1 MLGIHE
7 TGDNGSLPSRTY
19 RCMACSATFSG
30 LSSLLVH
37 QASHANN
44 TNSPDGNQPPLA
56 LQVSCNNCR
65 STFSSKDLL
74 DKHHC
79 SAPPISASSAIYV
92 CECGDKFQ
100 DLNAMLEHKQLH
112 KTQMDVQEPLAIK
125 EEKAVGESINS
136 PSHSDPIH
144 ASCSESF
151 NLTSHSILSSHVHP
165 PSPQIS
171 QSATE
176 DSVSEVSNK
185 EIFSHAPSPVAQLNN
200 TPSLKQVA
208 PIPVSNSPELILA
221 PTITAL
227 KDDLEHRSVADV
239 NSVSDSNS
247 PVHSDAVLQNDQ
259 QDVKPLKKTLKK
271 MLVSAFMERLPPAQ
285 VALGA
290 NKEEISK
297 PVGSPSV
304 ITSESVEGSSIS
316 QLRRLLCKSG
326 TKTKQQ
332 LAGALKNLGN
342 TVSLTKVFLP
352 VVALETRRKLVGVSE
367 NGQEGRHQCGLCRRI
382 FHDIDSLIFH
392 HTTHKKEKI
401 RGCHHCKRLLIS
413 KICTQ
418 IHHLCRPEP
427 AGILQDPFT
436 VGDVMPLSSG
446 NVAVHGQKGTME
458 NSTEK
463 QLQKRLFSCH
473 MCKHSYTR
481 LYNLKKHKCHLF
493 SHQHVDGLP
502 KDKVH
507 MVKGN
512 VRIDNESVVGIGES
526 PMQKNV
532 SVATEATSLIKR
544 EMTESNSPRGPE
556 VSLGMLAK
564 NPGINLDVWPGSPKS
579 FMPFPTKSVRRN
591 SAELQETKLEGW
603 TASTQEYSASKHMG
617 EVETE
622 GEVKNVE
629 AQEEKR
635 RWTMPIDE
643 SDIDVLVEAEH
654 SNNKEFVF
662 KKPGVGDGFPF
673 TSSQLNHPIQ
683 TSEMHQSHLPCS
695 GVPHHIQDTL
705 SINAKSHLEIKKR
718 FECLNCRKSFS
729 RRYVL
734 NLHKKKCIPISRNTE
749 DIGSHSDQNTGKSE
763 RIILPRDHQGS
774 FQEPTNQERML
785 ILTPSFGVQGD
796 NLSSGDSWGIM
807 SLPPVLPRKVTC
819 ECGSVFTSS
828 RQLFEHLQMHAQES
842 YICPTCGKNLHSWM
856 SYEAHLH
863 THKRSVCPKC
873 QQSFSQHSSLVRHL
887 NKNRCKA
894 DGIMGNKFLC
904 PSCGVEFLTC
914 SRLKLHMHYCASTPS
929 SKPVVCPVCTH
940 SFSSNK
946 ELQKHLI
953 THSHTQAFRCHICQ
967 RSYPSLKS
975 LKNHKRKV
983 HRLMFTKNSVG
994 AV

>member
-19 RCMACSATFSG
+19 RCMACSATFPG

-44 TNSPDGNQPPLA
+44 TNSPDGNQAPPA

-65 STFSSKDLL
+65 SMFSNKDLL

-79 SAPPISASSAIYV
+79 SAPPISASSSIYI
-92 CECGDKFQ
+92 CGCGNKFQ
-100 DLNAMLEHKQLH
+100 DFNVMLEHKQLH

-125 EEKAVGESINS
+125 EEKAVGESVNS
-136 PSHSDPIH
+136 PSHSDPMH

-176 DSVSEVSNK
+176 DSEVSNK
-185 EIFSHAPSPVAQLNN
+185 EIFSHAPSPVAELNN
-200 TPSLKQVA
+200 MPSVKQVA
-208 PIPVSNSPELILA
+208 RIPVSNSPELLLA

-227 KDDLEHRSVADV
+227 KDDLTHRSVADV
-239 NSVSDSNS
+239 TSVSDSVS
-247 PVHSDAVLQNDQ
+247 PIHSDAVLQNDQ
-259 QDVKPLKKTLKK
+259 QDVKPLKK

-285 VALGA
+285 AALSA
-290 NKEEISK
+290 NKEEIPK
-297 PVGSPSV
+297 PVGTPSV
-304 ITSESVEGSSIS
+304 TASESIEGSSIS

-326 TKTKQQ
+326 TKKKQQ
-332 LAGALKNLGN
+332 LAGN

-392 HTTHKKEKI
+392 HATHKKEKI
-401 RGCHHCKRLLIS
+401 RGCRHCKRLLIS
-413 KICTQ
+413 KTCMQ
-418 IHHLCRPEP
+418 IHHLCEPEP
-427 AGILQDPFT
+427 TGILQDPFS

-458 NSTEK
+458 SNSEK

-473 MCKHSYTR
+473 MCQHSYTR

-493 SHQHVDGLP
+493 SHQHVDNSLP

-507 MVKGN
+507 MAKGN
-512 VRIDNESVVGIGES
+512 VRIDIENVVGIGES

-532 SVATEATSLIKR
+532 SVGTEATSLIKT
-544 EMTESNSPRGPE
+544 EMTESNSSRGPE

-564 NPGINLDVWPGSPKS
+564 NPGINLDIWPGSPKS
-579 FMPFPTKSVRRN
+579 FMPFTSKSVRHN

-603 TASTQEYSASKHMG
+603 AASTQEYSVSKHMRQ
-617 EVETE
+617 VETE
-622 GEVKNVE
+622 GEVKNIE
-629 AQEEKR
+629 AEEEKR

-654 SNNKEFVF
+654 SNNKEEFVF
-662 KKPGVGDGFPF
+662 RKPGLGDGLPF

-683 TSEMHQSHLPCS
+683 TSEVDQSHLPS
-695 GVPHHIQDTL
+695 RGMLQHIQNPL
-705 SINAKSHLEIKKR
+705 SIKAKSHLEIKKR
-718 FECLNCRKSFS
+718 FECLGCGKSFS

-734 NLHKKKCIPISRNTE
+734 NLHKKKCIPINRSTE
-749 DIGSHSDQNTGKSE
+749 DIDSHSDQNTGKSK
-763 RIILPRDHQGS
+763 RIILPSHHQGS

-785 ILTPSFGVQGD
+785 ILTPSLGVQVNRTGD

-807 SLPPVLPRKVTC
+807 SLPAVLPRKVTC

-914 SRLKLHMHYCASTPS
+914 SRLKLHMHYCASKPS

-983 HRLMFTKNSVG
+983 HRLMFTKNSGG